1 MRELSHHVYTDVDT
15 EKFKLSFGFS
25 NAAGVRVDRNS
36 RNYGYSV
43 IGQFRTFYSWVG
55 WRTSTTLTWRVSD
68 HFVELNQQ
76 LPEVFFLDQTP
87 QHLDWRYI
95 HKPEASYTILDMLD
109 GKNIVTQVIL
119 KQNKSSVN
127 IFKLVW
133 NKKLEDP
140 KVMQQVISTIKDY
153 VAQSY
158 RLVSMMVIEN
168 AFWKKVLKDGWWPR
182 LTQQQ
187 FFLTVK
193 PHSALPAKKVDV
205 LNVDEWRVMGG
216 DLL

>member
-1 MRELSHHVYTDVDT
+1 
-15 EKFKLSFGFS
+15 
-25 NAAGVRVDRNS
+25 
-36 RNYGYSV
+36 
-43 IGQFRTFYSWVG
+43 
-55 WRTSTTLTWRVSD
+55 
-68 HFVELNQQ
+68 
-76 LPEVFFLDQTP
+76 
-87 QHLDWRYI
+87 
-95 HKPEASYTILDMLD
+95 
-109 GKNIVTQVIL
+109 
-119 KQNKSSVN
+119 
-127 IFKLVW
+127 
-133 NKKLEDP
+133 
-140 KVMQQVISTIKDY
+140 MQQVISTIKDY